1 MKYDIFISYSN
12 IDEVIA
18 NDVCCALEN
27 GGFQCWMAPR
37 NIQPGKPYAREI
49 INGIN
54 SSSMILLIFT
64 SNSNKS
70 EHVITEVDRA
80 FNSKKT
86 IIPFLVE
93 DVAMNEELDYYL
105 ARKQWFVAYPQYKS
119 RLSELITTLAEILHS
134 PDAVDEV
141 VGEDTSIGS
150 WQEVKKSAEQGNA
163 DAQWLLG
170 NYYYYEGDGV
180 PQSYS
185 EAVKW
190 YRKSAEQGNADAQ
203 YGLGLCY
210 YEGNGV
216 SQSYSEAVK
225 WWRRAAEQGDA
236 VAQSRLGL
244 CYYEG
249 NGVPQ
254 SYSEA
259 VKWWRRAAEQGD
271 AYAQYGLGLCY
282 YEGEGVPQSY
292 SEAVK
297 WYRRA
302 ADQGCQDAK
311 DALKRLGY

>member
-1 MKYDIFISYSN
+1 
-12 IDEVIA
+12 
-18 NDVCCALEN
+18 
-27 GGFQCWMAPR
+27 
-37 NIQPGKPYAREI
+37 
-49 INGIN
+49 
-54 SSSMILLIFT
+54 MILLIFT

-86 IIPFLVE
+86 IIPFLAE

-119 RLSELITTLAEILHS
+119 RLSELITTLAEILQKPVVGKS
-134 PDAVDEV
+134 RQQENAVDAA
-141 VGEDTSIGS
+141 VGENTSIGS
-150 WQEVKKSAEQGNA
+150 WQGVKKDAEQGYA

-170 NYYYYEGDGV
+170 NLYYDGDGV

-190 YRKSAEQGNADAQ
+190 YRKSAEQGYAYAQ
-203 YGLGLCY
+203 YNLGICY
-210 YEGNGV
+210 EYGNGV
-216 SQSYSEAVK
+216 PQSYSEAVRWYRK
-225 WWRRAAEQGDA
+225 SAEQGNA
-236 VAQSRLGL
+236 GAQNGLGL

-259 VKWWRRAAEQGD
+259 VN
-271 AYAQYGLGLCY
+271 
-282 YEGEGVPQSY
+282 
-292 SEAVK
+292 

-302 ADQGCQDAK
+302 ADQGYQDAK